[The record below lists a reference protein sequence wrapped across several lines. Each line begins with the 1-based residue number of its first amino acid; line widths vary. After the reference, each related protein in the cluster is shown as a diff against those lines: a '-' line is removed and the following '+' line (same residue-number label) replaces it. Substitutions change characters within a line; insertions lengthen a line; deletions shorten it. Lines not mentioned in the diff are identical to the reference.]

1 MTVFS
6 FSRTAKFKMD
16 WLQVKKLSVGL
27 LQSEKR
33 AEEREIIL
41 FFFFTFF
48 ETIIPINLHKVYNLV
63 LFFLETLWLVIVLKV
78 RFCDVT

>member
-16 WLQVKKLSVGL
+16 WLQVKELSVGL

-33 AEEREIIL
+33 AEERNNLVVFLL
-41 FFFFTFF
+41 FLKH
-48 ETIIPINLHKVYNLV
+48 IPINLHKVHNLV
-63 LFFLETLWLVIVLKV
+63 VFFLETLWLVIVLKV